1 MLSCYYVLVKI
12 TALSCRM
19 EGGYFN
25 MYNITSNA
33 KIFWTNIK
41 NNIILKYSFIHIIP
55 HFLYSEMLLHYFISN
70 NTFPYTKSRTT
81 TSLFSLLLAYY
92 YTLFFIFLQYIIKE
106 PTPFLLCA
114 GSLSLTFFHN
124 GVNIMVQGSQPER
137 FPLSIYLKK

>member
-55 HFLYSEMLLHYFISN
+55 PFLYSEILLHYFISN

-81 TSLFSLLLAYY
+81 TRLFLSCLPI
-92 YTLFFIFLQYIIKE
+92 FILYFFLQYIIKR
-106 PTPFLLCA
+106 TYTILLCA
-114 GSLSLTFFHN
+114 DSLSLTFFHN

>member
-55 HFLYSEMLLHYFISN
+55 PFLYSEMLLHYFISN
-70 NTFPYTKSRTT
+70 NTFSYTKSRTT
-81 TSLFSLLLAYY
+81 TRLFPSCLPIFILYF
-92 YTLFFIFLQYIIKE
+92 LFFYNIIYKYFLQLKRTYTIF
-106 PTPFLLCA
+106 TMYRF
-114 GSLSLTFFHN
+114 FFHWHFF
-124 GVNIMVQGSQPER
+124 IMV
-137 FPLSIYLKK
+137 LI